1 MRCDLRHFHLVAQ
14 ILSSSRINFC
24 FLSAIKA
31 STRLMAC
38 IYYNHEMELKM
49 KASDYS
55 FLAVL
60 GAAAFVTMLCP
71 ASALIVNVSSDTLA
85 SNPGAY
91 SNLDGAGTSLV
102 VSPSAGGSLSTI
114 GSGGFEGLWF
124 GENQSSATYTFTFNT
139 PIDYFSFHVNALS
152 TFDSHVETIGNF
164 AVNAPNTPT
173 LAFTNI
179 QFTAFDGSTITSGP
193 QDNGEFNMVITPA
206 AGESF
211 NTISFFH
218 FQSGDPNGSVVR
230 DLSFEVAASAGT
242 PEPSTW
248 AMMLLGFAGLG
259 FAAYRRASQSRCA

>member
-1 MRCDLRHFHLVAQ
+1 
-14 ILSSSRINFC
+14 
-24 FLSAIKA
+24 
-31 STRLMAC
+31 
-38 IYYNHEMELKM
+38 MELKM
-49 KASDYS
+49 KTSHYS

-60 GAAAFVTMLCP
+60 GAAGFVTMLCP
-71 ASALIVNVSSDTLA
+71 ANALIVNVPAATLA

-114 GSGGFEGLWF
+114 GSGAFEGLWF

-152 TFDSHVETIGNF
+152 TFDSHVETIGNI

-206 AGESF
+206 AGENF

-230 DLSFEVAASAGT
+230 DLSFEVAASAT
-242 PEPSTW
+242 APEPSTW

>member
-1 MRCDLRHFHLVAQ
+1 
-14 ILSSSRINFC
+14 
-24 FLSAIKA
+24 
-31 STRLMAC
+31 
-38 IYYNHEMELKM
+38 M
-49 KASDYS
+49 KTSHYS

-71 ASALIVNVSSDTLA
+71 AKALIVNVSSATLA

-91 SNLDGAGTSLV
+91 SNLDGAGTSLA
-102 VSPSAGGSLSTI
+102 VSSSPGGSLTTF
-114 GSGGFEGLWF
+114 GSGPFEGLYF
-124 GENQSSATYTFTFNT
+124 GGNQGSATYTFTFNT

-152 TFDSHVETIGNF
+152 TFDGHVETIGNIT
-164 AVNAPNTPT
+164 VNAASTPT

-218 FQSGDPNGSVVR
+218 FQSGDPNGSIVR
-230 DLSFEVAASAGT
+230 DLSFEVASGASGV

-248 AMMLLGFAGLG
+248 AMMLVGFAGLG
-259 FAAYRRASQSRCA
+259 FAGYRASLKRAAGAMSPTEAQLPGGAHA